1 MIPEFNTKE
10 LAEIKTLLGANGL
23 VVITTHHK
31 PDGDAIGSCV
41 ALYHYLTDCNKQ
53 CCIVFPSDFP
63 DFLMWMVE
71 GTNYVNYENNPQ
83 EGNNILTSASVIF
96 CLDFNDA
103 KRVERLESHLIK
115 SAAIKIMIDHHLE
128 PTDFCNYTFSFNK
141 AGSTAELIYHFIRSM
156 DGHYRFTKIS
166 ASSLYAGIMT
176 DTGSFRFSST
186 TGDTHRLV
194 ASLLDCGVIPNEV
207 HEAIFDNF
215 SENRTHFLGHCLKDK
230 LVVLHEYKT
239 AYIAITKDE
248 LKQYSHQTGD
258 TEGIVNFA
266 LSIKGIRMAAFLC
279 EHEGIIKISFRSRGQ
294 FSVKELAA
302 SHFSGGGHQ
311 NAAGGRSF
319 DTLDNTVDKF
329 ISILPSYTEQL
340 NNNA

>member
-1 MIPEFNTKE
+1 MIPEYNPIE
-10 LAEIKTLLGANGL
+10 LTAVNALLTQEGTVA
-23 VVITTHHK
+23 ITTHHK

-41 ALYHYLTDCNKQ
+41 ALYHYLCDRNKE
-53 CCIVFPSDFP
+53 CCIILPSDFP
-63 DFLMWMVE
+63 DFLSWMVE
-71 GTNYVNYENNPQ
+71 GTNYINYEENPQ
-83 EGNNILTSASVIF
+83 VGNNLFAKASIIF

-103 KRVERLESHLIK
+103 KRVERLENHLLK
-115 SAAIKIMIDHHLE
+115 SGATKIMIDHHLE
-128 PTDFCNYTFSFNK
+128 PTDFCDYTFSFYK
-141 AGSTAELIYHFIRSM
+141 AGSTAELVYHFILALDATYKFS
-156 DGHYRFTKIS
+156 KKS

-194 ASLLDCGVIPNEV
+194 ASLLDCGVIPNEI

-230 LVVLHEYKT
+230 MVVLPEYKT
-239 AYIAITKDE
+239 AYIAISKSE
-248 LKQYSHQTGD
+248 LKQYDHQTGD

-266 LSIKGIRMAAFLC
+266 LSIKGVRMAAFIC
-279 EHEGIIKISFRSRGQ
+279 EHEGIIKISFRSRGH

-302 SHFSGGGHQ
+302 THFNGGGHQ

-319 DTLDNTVDKF
+319 ETLDNTVSKF
-329 ISILPSYTEQL
+329 LTILPSYLHQL
-340 NNNA
+340 NSNV